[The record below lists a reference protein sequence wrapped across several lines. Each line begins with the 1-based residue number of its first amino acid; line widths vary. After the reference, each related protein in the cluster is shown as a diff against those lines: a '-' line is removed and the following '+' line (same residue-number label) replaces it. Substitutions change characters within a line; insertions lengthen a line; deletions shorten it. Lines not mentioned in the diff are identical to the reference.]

1 MWTPTSS
8 SSTATSTSRFP
19 ATATS
24 TWARPPTS
32 TTSSAILN
40 PDTGLANVLANFSD
54 PKSESTETINGVE
67 TVKVTGQ
74 VSADAVNKIAPPIAA
89 TGPIPGTAWIE
100 KDGDH
105 KLVQA
110 KLEPT
115 ARQQCSDDA
124 VGLGQARHRHQARRL
139 MTAAAP
145 VHSSRSRRIA
155 ISAGALAV
163 LLGAL
168 DTYVVVTIIRD
179 IMSDVG
185 IAINQIQRV
194 TPIVTG
200 YLLGYIAAMPLL
212 GRASDRFGRK
222 MLLQVS
228 LAGFAIGS
236 VVTAM
241 STDLTMLVI
250 GRVIQGAASGALL
263 PVTLALAADLW
274 AARNRA
280 GVLGGIGAAQELGSV
295 LGPMYGI
302 ALVWVFHHWQS
313 RVLGQRAAGGDRDG
327 DDPLQPA
334 VEAEAASTR
343 EKVDVVGGVLLAITL
358 GLIVVGMYNPAPDGK
373 QVLPSLRSA
382 AADRGAGRRSGV
394 LRVGTLRQDPADR
407 AAGVHF
413 RPFLAALGA
422 SLTAGAALMVT
433 LVNVELF
440 GQGVLGQDQNEAA
453 FLLLRFLIALPIGAL
468 LGGWIATRVG
478 DRAVACVG
486 LLIAAGGYYL
496 IAQWPVDLLAARHD
510 LGFISLPLLDTDLAI
525 AGLGLGLVIGPLTSA
540 TLRVVPSA
548 QHGIA
553 SAAVVVSRMIGM
565 LVGIAALS
573 AWGLYRFN
581 QILQSLPTR
590 PADSLAAKLAVKRRS
605 TRPRSP
611 CNTARCSVSPRSSA
625 SSAPSW
631 RCSSVGARSTPTS
644 PESVPAVEADD
655 EPTAM
660 IDAPTRAF
668 AADAGTAAGVRRLDA
683 EPGPDGADP
692 RNTRAAGTAA
702 WAAPAPR

>member
-1 MWTPTSS
+1 
-8 SSTATSTSRFP
+8 
-19 ATATS
+19 
-24 TWARPPTS
+24 
-32 TTSSAILN
+32 
-40 PDTGLANVLANFSD
+40 
-54 PKSESTETINGVE
+54 
-67 TVKVTGQ
+67 
-74 VSADAVNKIAPPIAA
+74 
-89 TGPIPGTAWIE
+89 
-100 KDGDH
+100 
-105 KLVQA
+105 
-110 KLEPT
+110 
-115 ARQQCSDDA
+115 
-124 VGLGQARHRHQARRL
+124 

-145 VHSSRSRRIA
+145 VDSSRSRRIA

-241 STDLTMLVI
+241 STDLTILVV

-302 ALVWVFHHWQS
+302 AMVFLFHHWQA
-313 RVLGQRAAGGDRDG
+313 VFWVNV
-327 DDPLQPA
+327 PLA
-334 VEAEAASTR
+334 VIAMVMIHFSLPKRMRSEHP
-343 EKVDVVGGVLLAITL
+343 EKVDLAGGLLLAVTL

-373 QVLPSLRSA
+373 QVLPSYGPPLLIGALVA
-382 AADRGAGRRSGV
+382 AVAFFVWERFAKTR
-394 LRVGTLRQDPADR
+394 LIEP
-407 AAGVHF
+407 AGVHF

-453 FLLLRFLIALPIGAL
+453 FLLLRFLIALPVGAL
-468 LGGWIATRVG
+468 LGGWIATRIG
-478 DRAVACVG
+478 DRAVACLG

-510 LGFISLPLLDTDLAI
+510 LGFVSLPVLDTDLAI

-540 TLRVVPSA
+540 TLRVVPAA

-553 SAAVVVSRMIGM
+553 SAAVVVARMIGM

-581 QILQSLPTR
+581 QILQSLPTEK
-590 PADSLAAKLAVKRRS
+590 ADNLVAKLAAEAAKYK
-605 TRPRSP
+605 
-611 CNTARCSVSPRSSA
+611 TAFAMQYGEMFGITAIVCII
-625 SSAPSW
+625 
-631 RCSSVGARSTPTS
+631 GAVLALFISGRN
-644 PESVPAVEADD
+644 EHAD
-655 EPTAM
+655 EPAETAEMDSDDSPTLM
-660 IDAPTRAF
+660 IDASQPPSGGRH
-668 AADAGTAAGVRRLDA
+668 R
-683 EPGPDGADP
+683 PPH
-692 RNTRAAGTAA
+692 
-702 WAAPAPR
+702 